1 MIGKHTINY
10 IKKHLKENISWEND
24 NTTNLPT
31 RIDNLVRAMYKN
43 VSYLESM
50 FSLSSDKWFFIRVGN
65 KEFMISKQLWHCDI
79 YELYNYNNQFKIY
92 NDLKSTLPITQFK
105 DFYNYS
111 ETKSQTDNFVE
122 FLLVQNKQIGYGLNI
137 GFKYASQELDML
149 FDIYNFTEKQI
160 LESNLENELLTIDD
174 CYVEEI
180 DEFICNVQQK
190 NKLYTLR
197 WNLEESDDAYNLS
210 PEGVYIKN

>member
-50 FSLSSDKWFFIRVGN
+50 YLISSDKWILIKIGQ
-65 KEFMISKQLWHCDI
+65 KQFMISKQLWHCDI

-122 FLLVQNKQIGYGLNI
+122 FLLVQNRQIGYSLNI

-190 NKLYTLR
+190 NQLHTLR
-197 WNLEESDDAYNLS
+197 WNLEESDNGYILS
-210 PEGVYIKN
+210 PQGVYIKN